1 MRHMV
6 WKIKSSSKNDSL
18 IVRLRDWCVSHV
30 WTSLNAN
37 NYVMWQQLQ
46 LCLARIL
53 IIIVCKTFTGWL
65 LNSKKDWFTKSGYHV
80 IHLLLDIPIWLDTI
94 SHNTEYRNNLTYNL
108 IFKVC
113 LLIINF
119 SSMIKLLLSNK
130 PSAL

>member
-1 MRHMV
+1 MKHSV
-6 WKIKSSSKNDSL
+6 WETNTLCRYDSL

-65 LNSKKDWFTKSGYHV
+65 LNSEKDWFTKSAYHV
-80 IHLLLDIPIWLDTI
+80 IHLLLDILTWLETI
-94 SHNTEYRNNLTYNL
+94 YRYNVTYDL

-113 LLIINF
+113 LMIIHF